1 LGRRKDFGNVLARIA
16 PKLAGGGG
24 GDAVLGVSLVERS
37 GVK

>member
-24 GDAVLGVSLVERS
+24 DAVLGVSLVERS